1 MKKILCFITVL
12 ALILGLAA
20 CAKEAPAETAGA
32 TTEATADTTPETTAE
47 ATTEAT
53 TEETTEATTE
63 PAPTEPDTFPGMAKA
78 AFGELLFGTLEQGST
93 VTVIGTFGDYYVI
106 EGAEA
111 DTLIEQWF
119 LRPEGQEPY
128 APWTGYAAWGTEVFA
143 SPYMEG
149 EAIATLSSNQAV
161 TVTEAGNG
169 WLCITWGENV
179 GYCDPDQISVTRRG
193 SGGGSGGGDGS
204 DVPMGS
210 LSNWGGIS
218 QLGTYAGPEF
228 EAMEPVSATVLIP
241 DARTYLSLTLRG
253 SELKLLTVD
262 EDSCTVWLGG
272 FEVTVPRSLV
282 RLEEDEPYVQRT
294 VFCRYGAE
302 LFAEY
307 QLRSAVQKPAVNT
320 QLLVLDEAP
329 GCLIVELEGEVLY
342 VDPAMVSDYRITGG
356 NGDSGNS
363 GWTPPAM

>member
-32 TTEATADTTPETTAE
+32 PTAATADTATETTA
-47 ATTEAT
+47 EAT

-78 AFGELLFGTLEQGST
+78 AFGELRFGTLEQGTT

-119 LRPEGQEPY
+119 LRLEGQEPY

-143 SPYMEG
+143 SAYMEG
-149 EAIATLSSNQAV
+149 EAFATLSSNQAV

-179 GYCDPDQISVTRRG
+179 GYCDPDQISATRR
-193 SGGGSGGGDGS
+193 SGGNGNGGGGDGS

-307 QLRSAVQKPAVNT
+307 QLRSSVQKPAVNT

-329 GCLIVELEGEVLY
+329 GCLIVELEGEVRY
-342 VDPAMVSDYRITGG
+342 VDPAMVSDYLITGG

>member
-20 CAKEAPAETAGA
+20 CAKEAPAETTVA
-32 TTEATADTTPETTAE
+32 TTEATADTATETTAE
-47 ATTEAT
+47 ATTEQT
-53 TEETTEATTE
+53 SEATTE

-149 EAIATLSSNQAV
+149 EAFATLSSNQAV

-169 WLCITWGENV
+169 WLCVTWGENV
-179 GYCDPDQISVTRRG
+179 GYCDPDQISATRR
-193 SGGGSGGGDGS
+193 SGGNGNGGGDGS

-307 QLRSAVQKPAVNT
+307 QLRNSVQKPAVNT

>member
-20 CAKEAPAETAGA
+20 CAKEAPAETAGV
-32 TTEATADTTPETTAE
+32 TTEATADTATETTA
-47 ATTEAT
+47 EAT

-143 SPYMEG
+143 SAYMEG

-169 WLCITWGENV
+169 WLCVTWGENV
-179 GYCDPDQISVTRRG
+179 GYCDPDQISATRR
-193 SGGGSGGGDGS
+193 SGGNGNGNSGGDGS